1 MDYSNTKT
9 VISQSQLMDEAKSA
23 LSGKWGLGAGAFFI
37 MMLISL
43 VGSIIPLLSIILGGP
58 LALGMAIFSQKIARN
73 EDAQISNLF
82 DGFSNFGN
90 ALGTYLLMML
100 AIVIGFIFFIIP
112 GFILALGLSQAM
124 YLLVDDNKL
133 GPVDALKESWEM
145 MKGHKTD
152 YFVLGLRFIPWMFVC
167 IFTLGI
173 GFFFLAPYIQVTYA
187 KFHNSLRFGSD
198 SRGGIEDDII
208 DHLID

>member
-1 MDYSNTKT
+1 MTYSNEKT
-9 VISQSQLMDEAKSA
+9 VIPQDQLMDKAKNA
-23 LSGKWGLGAGAFFI
+23 LSGKWGLAAGAFFV
-37 MMLISL
+37 MMLVSV
-43 VGSIIPLLSIILGGP
+43 VGSLIPFASILIGGP
-58 LALGMAIFSQKIARN
+58 LTLGMAIFSQKIARN
-73 EDAQISNLF
+73 QDAQISNIF

-100 AIVIGFIFFIIP
+100 AVLVGLIFFIIP
-112 GFILALGLSQAM
+112 GIILGLGLSQAM
-124 YLLVDDNKL
+124 YLLVDDDNL

-152 YFVLGLRFIPWMFVC
+152 YFVLGLRFIPWMIVC

-173 GFFFLAPYIQVTYA
+173 GFFFLAPYMQVTYA
-187 KFHNSLRFGSD
+187 KFHNSLRFGGDAES
-198 SRGGIEDDII
+198 GIEDDII

>member
-73 EDAQISNLF
+73 EDVQISNLF

-124 YLLVDDNKL
+124 YLLVDDSKL

-187 KFHNSLRFGSD
+187 KFHNVIRFGSD
-198 SRGGIEDDII
+198 SRGWIEDDII
-208 DHLID
+208 DHLVD